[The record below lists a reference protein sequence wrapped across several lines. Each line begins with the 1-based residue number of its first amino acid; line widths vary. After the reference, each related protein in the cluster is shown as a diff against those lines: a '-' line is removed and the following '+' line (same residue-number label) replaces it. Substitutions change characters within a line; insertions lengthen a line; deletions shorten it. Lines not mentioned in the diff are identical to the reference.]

1 MREWLRNRRTDK
13 KMTQED
19 VAKLANIDRAYYTMI
34 ENGTRNPSVKVA
46 KRIALALGFIW
57 TIFFEDQSVETTL
70 SSNDYT
76 KETPEGVVENAVK
89 TGTD

>member
-34 ENGTRNPSVKVA
+34 ENGSRNPSVRVA
-46 KRIALALGFIW
+46 KRIALALGFPW
-57 TIFFEDQSVETTL
+57 TIFFEEQGDETTPA
-70 SSNDYT
+70 SNYYT
-76 KETPEGVVENAVK
+76 K
-89 TGTD
+89 